1 NGPLFDDQMALF
13 SIDKNKAQRRQD
25 FITPSAPQP
34 PVRTI
39 RTPAVKPLVDFAA
52 NAIGVGGK
60 LADID
65 TKPQELWVANV
76 CCQFEVEMAGGGKNR
91 VVDVFSDQLES
102 GPVTVT
108 SEGELYVAT
117 LRGEFPISDYYHQ
130 VSEAEFGVSQHPSLT
145 SVKFSV
151 GRRVTHELLGES
163 LMVSVETTERIEVEI
178 RPARMVMAGV
188 VAITTWKL
196 LPIIVAAGG
205 ASELLRQAGAW

>member
-1 NGPLFDDQMALF
+1 
-13 SIDKNKAQRRQD
+13 
-25 FITPSAPQP
+25 
-34 PVRTI
+34 
-39 RTPAVKPLVDFAA
+39 
-52 NAIGVGGK
+52 
-60 LADID
+60 
-65 TKPQELWVANV
+65 
-76 CCQFEVEMAGGGKNR
+76 
-91 VVDVFSDQLES
+91 
-102 GPVTVT
+102 
-108 SEGELYVAT
+108 
-117 LRGEFPISDYYHQ
+117 YHQ